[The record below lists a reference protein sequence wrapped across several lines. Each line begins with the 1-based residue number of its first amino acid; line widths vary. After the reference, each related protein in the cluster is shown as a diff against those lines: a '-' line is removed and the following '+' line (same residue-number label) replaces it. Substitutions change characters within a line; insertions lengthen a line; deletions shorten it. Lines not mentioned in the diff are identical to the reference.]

1 MLQTYLSLL
10 DTQADR
16 DKFTVLYRQYRDLM
30 FYIAQKYLESD
41 ADREIAVDAA
51 LHALLPA
58 MDRIDDPLSARTKN
72 LAALVTK
79 NKCIDLLRKRGAV
92 KEEELD
98 EAAERIL
105 SPKPQGT
112 ESLADAIASM
122 SETGRELILLRYY
135 HGYTTTEIGM
145 ILDIS
150 WQASRKRLERAKAE
164 LKAILEEEG

>member
-30 FYIAQKYLESD
+30 FYIARKYLESD

-51 LHALLPA
+51 LHALLSA
-58 MDRIDDPLSARTKN
+58 MDRIDDPLSIRTKN
-72 LAALVTK
+72 LAALITK
-79 NKCIDLLRKRGAV
+79 NKCIDLLRKRSAV
-92 KEEELD
+92 TEEELD

-105 SPKPQGT
+105 PPKTQGT
-112 ESLADAIASM
+112 GALADAIASM
-122 SETGRELILLRYY
+122 SETGREVILLRYY
-135 HGYTTTEIGM
+135 HGYTAKEIGK
-145 ILDIS
+145 ILGIS